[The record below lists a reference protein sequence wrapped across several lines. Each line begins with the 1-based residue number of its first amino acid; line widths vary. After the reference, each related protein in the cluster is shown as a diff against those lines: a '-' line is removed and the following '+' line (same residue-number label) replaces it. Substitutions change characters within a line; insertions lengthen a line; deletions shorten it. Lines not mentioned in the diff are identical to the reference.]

1 MKKLINVFA
10 ILGVVFGL
18 ASCKCS
24 NEAPST
30 NEESDIIATS
40 EINVEH
46 AISTDRQAMY
56 VVADGADYRWFETD
70 ILLKNYL
77 DEENDGSIEMLVNIF
92 QVAQELDEHSFD
104 VRVYKFQHTEEGT
117 VSDWV
122 SGFWIEDEP
131 LNDEAIKITYKEAY
145 EKVMAVNLP
154 KPHTKHV
161 VLRKQVGPVDA
172 NAQWIFGNIHAQIY
186 VDAVTGEVS
195 DENPVF
201 KALGFK
207 MPLGEWP

>member
-1 MKKLINVFA
+1 MKKLFSIVA
-10 ILGVVFGL
+10 STLLMVGL
-18 ASCKCS
+18 AVSCQCS
-24 NEAPST
+24 QEKENKAELGGQEAT
-30 NEESDIIATS
+30 VENLIAL
-40 EINVEH
+40 
-46 AISTDRQAMY
+46 DRQAMY
-56 VVADGADYRWFETD
+56 VVAEGADYRWFETD

-92 QVAQELDEHSFD
+92 QVAKELDEHSFD

-117 VSDWV
+117 ASDWV

-161 VLRKQVGPVDA
+161 VLRKQVGPVEA
-172 NAQWIFGNIHAQIY
+172 NAQWIFGNTHAQIY

-195 DENPVF
+195 NENPAF